1 MTKDAARR
9 SRRPAVLRGDDAVAA
24 LPGDG
29 KEACDQP
36 ELEQRAPAAEIIGGH
51 DAEDGSIASGSTT

>member
-1 MTKDAARR
+1 MRRGGRGGQPFSAAT
-9 SRRPAVLRGDDAVAA
+9 VAVAA

>member
-1 MTKDAARR
+1 M
-9 SRRPAVLRGDDAVAA
+9 LRGGGGGQPFSAPTIAVAA

-36 ELEQRAPAAEIIGGH
+36 EAEQRAPAAEIIGGH
-51 DAEDGSIASGSTT
+51 DAEDGSIASGSTS

>member
-1 MTKDAARR
+1 MRR
-9 SRRPAVLRGDDAVAA
+9 GGRGGQPSSAPTIAVAA
-24 LPGDG
+24 LPSDG